1 MIAAHNCFPA
11 DWIGK
16 KLVKSNDWTYYVDG
30 DSSKQVSIPS
40 GYGKPTS
47 VRWLPNGV
55 LRMDSDGGTKFFFV
69 GYQRYFMAYGNE
81 TEPHDT
87 IRYEEAVR
95 ECQRLREE
103 ETTRNSPRRNQDN
116 IEERHSKTNDTKSS
130 QSSAGS
136 IIGGVGAMI
145 GSARKAIK
153 DYRSIDDTSFLDEV
167 GKDIFDRQLNNMAE
181 AERKSREESK
191 KIDKF
196 FERRDKELEKL
207 RLFEQHY
214 IHKEQKKRIF
224 SNLHNLFSTEVIY
237 VPDEVIFNMLGI
249 FDPELK
255 AAVVRA
261 KKRYLKS
268 VKEVTPSEKF
278 YNYWAEVF
286 YLIEE
291 GYPLR
296 DEHLEEFA
304 KNIYNTCNPATL
316 NGDNESKKVAPF
328 YECLIPWYKKLNHAY
343 WGHKFDK
350 DPREDTVKERIYFLE
365 HADYYNGDNLDQGYI
380 DLEKLFPEFNI
391 ERDDDN
397 DKKDNNNKQVESASP
412 TSTERKK
419 KKTVTSIQKANNGKY
434 DDLDSIDFKKD
445 NSNEELKEVKGMLD
459 FSTKSKNKKIAS
471 KKEKWNEAMWNL
483 DHKLKNKV
491 LKRLTRIE
499 EDVVKLLK
507 LEEESDKLTASG
519 HSTGFLGFGGS
530 NELKK
535 VKANIKS
542 IKEKIVEHI
551 EDLKESVDDLRDCEE
566 DIKDLQDDLYE
577 LTELGKYANF
587 KPLDGKGM
595 SIATQLIKNKKDTD
609 AQKLK
614 SIFEL

>member
-16 KLVKSNDWTYYVDG
+16 KLVKGNDWTYYVDG

-55 LRMDSDGGTKFFFV
+55 LRMDSDEGTKFFFV
-69 GYQRYFMAYGNE
+69 GFQRYFMAYGNE

-95 ECQRLREE
+95 ECQRLREGE
-103 ETTRNSPRRNQDN
+103 KTRNNPRRNKDN
-116 IEERHSKTNDTKSS
+116 IEERHSKKYSTKNS

-136 IIGGVGAMI
+136 NIGGVGAMI
-145 GSARKAIK
+145 GSAKKAIK
-153 DYRSIDDTSFLDEV
+153 DFRSIDDTSFLDEV
-167 GKDIFDRQLNNMAE
+167 GKDIFDRQLKDMAE
-181 AERKSREESK
+181 AERKSNEESK

-207 RLFEQHY
+207 RLFERHY
-214 IHKEQKKRIF
+214 INKEQKKRIF
-224 SNLHNLFSTEVIY
+224 SNLHNLFLSKVIY
-237 VPDEVIFNMLGI
+237 VPDEVIFDMLGI
-249 FDPELK
+249 FDPDLK
-255 AAVVRA
+255 AAVIRA

-268 VKEVTPSEKF
+268 VKEVTPTENF
-278 YNYWAEVF
+278 YNYWSEVF

-296 DEHLEEFA
+296 DDHLEEFA
-304 KNIYNTCNPATL
+304 KNIYNTCNPEAL
-316 NGDNESKKVAPF
+316 SGNNESKNVAPF
-328 YECLIPWYKKLNHAY
+328 YECLIPWYKKLNSAY

-350 DPREDTVKERIYFLE
+350 DPREDTIKERINFLE
-365 HADYYNGDNLDQGYI
+365 NANYYNGDNLDEGYI
-380 DLEKLFPEFNI
+380 DVEKLFPEFKI
-391 ERDDDN
+391 ERDN
-397 DKKDNNNKQVESASP
+397 DIEKKENDNKQVESASS
-412 TSTERKK
+412 TNTERKK
-419 KKTVTSIQKANNGKY
+419 KKTVTSLQQANNGKY
-434 DDLDSIDFKKD
+434 VDLESIDFKKD

-483 DHKLKNKV
+483 DHKWKKKV
-491 LKRLTRIE
+491 LIHLTRIE

-507 LEEESDKLTASG
+507 LEEKSDKLTASG
-519 HSTGFLGFGGS
+519 HSSGFLGFGGS

-535 VKANIKS
+535 VKANINA
-542 IKEKIVEHI
+542 IKEKIVEHKD
-551 EDLKESVDDLRDCEE
+551 DLEECVEELRDCEE
-566 DIKDLQDDLYE
+566 DIKDLQEDLYE
-577 LTELGKYANF
+577 LTELDKYAHF

-595 SIATQLIKNKKDTD
+595 SIATQLLKNKKDTD